1 METDGAHL
9 LHGGAFQV
17 VVDFLGVLAVLSVF
31 EAHTLHLAALGIQG
45 AVDVPKR
52 LLDTVP
58 VHHVLAGKGLSQF
71 VQVGQMYGGILRTQ
85 FAAAAAGGHLAR
97 ELVQVGH
104 QVTMDGL
111 FACTDTVRRQLDITQ
126 NVSAFVGEVQV
137 VLQDAGALGT
147 KNLHLRQP
155 P

>member
-1 METDGAHL
+1 M
-9 LHGGAFQV
+9 
-17 VVDFLGVLAVLSVF
+17 
-31 EAHTLHLAALGIQG
+31 HLAALGIQG
-45 AVDVPKR
+45 AVDIPEG
-52 LLDTVP
+52 LFDAVP

-85 FAAAAAGGHLAR
+85 FAATAAGGYLAR

-104 QVTMDGL
+104 QVTLDGL
-111 FACTDTVRRQLDITQ
+111 FARTDAVRCQLDITQ

-137 VLQDAGALGT
+137 VLQDAGVLGT